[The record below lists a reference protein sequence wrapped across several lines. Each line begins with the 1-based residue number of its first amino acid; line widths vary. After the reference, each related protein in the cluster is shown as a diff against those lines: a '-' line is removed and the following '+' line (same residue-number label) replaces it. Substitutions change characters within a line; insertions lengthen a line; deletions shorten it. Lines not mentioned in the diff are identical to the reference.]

1 MYMYIYMHIIVQIIL
16 YINTSWYVKNGVAN
30 GDLLR
35 ELMSAKCKSE
45 TMPSLYFVP
54 DHEEGHIPMSQVIK
68 QQKLS
73 LRKSLVKHSEAA
85 TFVIVPP
92 NFLEGQ
98 IWPKD
103 LKFYQVSPL
112 ERDFG
117 QETLIRDENDHIEVS
132 DSQILQICPW
142 AKCTFFR
149 TSAYDGGAGRSCSS
163 NATTTS
169 LSTCTQDSPQG
180 SLQCQLLASPCSKV
194 GYTSHSWHLLN
205 GVKFKLPAPFVNL
218 DQNQAYSFH

>member
-1 MYMYIYMHIIVQIIL
+1 M
-16 YINTSWYVKNGVAN
+16 AN

-132 DSQILQICPW
+132 DSQILQICPEQNVHSSELLHMMVEQ
-142 AKCTFFR
+142 
-149 TSAYDGGAGRSCSS
+149 SAAALQTPPQLPSQLAPKILRREACSANS
-163 NATTTS
+163 W
-169 LSTCTQDSPQG
+169 QV
-180 SLQCQLLASPCSKV
+180 LA
-194 GYTSHSWHLLN
+194 
-205 GVKFKLPAPFVNL
+205 VKLVTHHTL
-218 DQNQAYSFH
+218 DIS